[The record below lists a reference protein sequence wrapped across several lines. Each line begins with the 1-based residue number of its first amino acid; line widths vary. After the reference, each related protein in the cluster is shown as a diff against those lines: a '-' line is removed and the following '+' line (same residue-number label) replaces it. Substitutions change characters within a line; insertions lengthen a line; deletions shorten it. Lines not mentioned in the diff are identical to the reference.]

1 MTNVVRRAAKG
12 APCVVSVAEHAG
24 WAHLVCV
31 AAQGRVPTV
40 IERRRVTLIDPGL
53 PTQPYEHDTLA
64 MREDDA
70 QDLIARVHTSV
81 ASCTTTALERLVGE
95 LAPASTI
102 VALAIRKPPF
112 PSIPKN
118 VAAVHAS
125 YQLRCS
131 ADGMI
136 YQQAFCTA
144 ARRLTLAVHL
154 CKRGEEAALAAERL
168 GVSPEDVEDFVAR
181 SGRPIGPPWTEG
193 HRRAFGAGIAAL
205 ARHVGG
211 RLSLEI
217 ARTRAAD

>member
-1 MTNVVRRAAKG
+1 VTNAVSRDAKG
-12 APCVVSVAEHAG
+12 APCVVSVAEHTG

-40 IERRRVTLIDPGL
+40 IERRRVILIDRGL

-81 ASCTTTALERLVGE
+81 VACTTNALVRLVGE
-95 LAPASTI
+95 LAPASTV

-112 PSIPKN
+112 PSIPKS

-131 ADGMI
+131 ADGMM

-144 ARRLTLAVHL
+144 ARRLKLAVHV
-154 CKRGEEAALAAERL
+154 CRRGEEAALAAKQL
-168 GVSPEDVEDFVAR
+168 GVPPEDVEDFVAR
-181 SGRPIGPPWTEG
+181 SGRPIGPPWTEE

-205 ARHVGG
+205 ASHVGG
-211 RLSLEI
+211 RLSLNVPDT
-217 ARTRAAD
+217 AR